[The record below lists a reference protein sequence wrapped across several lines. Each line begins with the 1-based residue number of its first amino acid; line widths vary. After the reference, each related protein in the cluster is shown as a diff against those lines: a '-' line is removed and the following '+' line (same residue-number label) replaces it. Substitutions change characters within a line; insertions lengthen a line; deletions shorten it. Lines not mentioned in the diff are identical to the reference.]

1 MDNLSGITQ
10 DRINLFKSLFRGRAD
25 IYAKLWKNPINSKSG
40 YAPVFTLNSG
50 FVLSDSVIKQHL
62 VGRETIGIY
71 PLLHN
76 NTVYFLAIDFDKEN
90 WLKES
95 LSLIETASE
104 YSLPCYLER
113 SKSGNGSHAWLFFE
127 TEIPAW
133 KARQLGKY
141 LLSKALSTSHKA
153 FDRLFPSQDEHSG
166 KGYGN
171 LIALPLQ
178 GEYLKHG
185 NSSFID
191 LNGSAYEDQW
201 AYLNSFVK
209 IPSSD
214 IDKILNSVKIVQPKP
229 RVKKD
234 ILNEEIAGNE
244 EDAFVQTTS
253 SPQAKL
259 ILSSQIYVPTAF
271 LPDKLYKFLKSKLNF
286 PNPQFYELQ
295 RRGYSTWNTHK
306 FLKNIEVIDN
316 GILIPA
322 GILDDIRYFVAEN
335 NLKLE
340 VDDQQITIKPTSLKT
355 TLELKPEQLK
365 VARELLRKDRVIL
378 EAKPGFGKTMVA
390 LYCVSRRKQPTL
402 IVVHTRSLLHQ
413 WQKQLKTWF
422 SLEKE
427 DLGIIGENKW
437 KLGKKVTVASYYTLA
452 KRGLDDIKDKFGFV
466 VVDECH
472 HVPAN
477 TFTQVLKNLP
487 AKYVL
492 GLTATAYRKDK
503 LERLMNFYI
512 GPVIQSKIKA
522 QTIVEENTGNKV
534 TTHLIHLI
542 TKKTNFTLKETVSD
556 FNEISLELVEDGKR
570 NQLVIDD
577 IVEAVQSGSKCLV
590 LTERVDHCKTL
601 LELLRK
607 NLKGIHAATFTGRA
621 TKKSRENLFK
631 RIRQNRFQVLIATG
645 KVVGEGFDW
654 PELTH
659 LFLVFPFSWKGKLIQ
674 YIGRVQRQAEN
685 KQAAYVYDYVDFE
698 VQMLR
703 IMYFK
708 RLRTYRS
715 LNLVKE
721 KTISA
726 VKNKVSENQLSLI

>member
-1 MDNLSGITQ
+1 MNSPREIIVGE
-10 DRINLFKSLFRGRAD
+10 INLFRTLFKGRID
-25 IYAKLWKNPINSKSG
+25 VYAKFWKNPVNSKSG
-40 YAPVFTLNSG
+40 YAPVFTLNSNPILND
-50 FVLSDSVIKQHL
+50 FVIKKHL
-62 VGRETIGIY
+62 LGKETIGIY
-71 PLLHN
+71 PLLKDNATH
-76 NTVYFLAIDFDKEN
+76 FLAVDFDKEN

-95 LSLIETASE
+95 LLLIETANKYQLS
-104 YSLPCYLER
+104 CYLER
-113 SKSGNGSHAWLFFE
+113 SKSGNGSHVWFFFE
-127 TEIPAW
+127 AEIPAW

-141 LLSKALSTSHKA
+141 LLGQALPASHKA

-178 GEYLKHG
+178 GEYLKQG
-185 NSSFID
+185 NSAFID
-191 LNGSAYEDQW
+191 LNGNVYKNQW
-201 AYLNSFVK
+201 EYLKSFVK
-209 IPSSD
+209 IPAKN
-214 IDKILNSVKIVQPKP
+214 IDQILNSAKVIQPKP
-229 RVKKD
+229 KTSKNTLVEKITD
-234 ILNEEIAGNE
+234 DE
-244 EDAFVQTTS
+244 EDAFVKTS
-253 SPQAKL
+253 SSQQAKL
-259 ILSSQIYVPTAF
+259 ILSSQIYIPAAF

-306 FLKNIEVIDN
+306 FHKNIEVIDE

-322 GILDDIRYFVAEN
+322 GFLAEIQNFAVEN

-340 VDDQQITIKPTSLKT
+340 IDNKQITTKPTSFKT

-365 VARELLRKDRVIL
+365 AAKDLLKQDRIIL
-378 EAKPGFGKTMVA
+378 EAKPGFGKTLIA
-390 LYCVSRRKQPTL
+390 LYCISNRKQPAL
-402 IVVHTRSLLHQ
+402 IIVHTRSLLHQ

-437 KLGKKVTVASYYTLA
+437 KIGKKITVASYYTLA
-452 KRGLDDIKDKFGFV
+452 KRGLAEIKDKFGFI

-472 HVPAN
+472 HAPAN
-477 TFTQVLKNLP
+477 TFTKVLKNLP
-487 AKYVL
+487 AKYIL

-503 LERLMNFYI
+503 LERLMNFYL
-512 GPVIQSKIKA
+512 GPIIQSKDK
-522 QTIVEENTGNKV
+522 TDTVNEGKDENKV
-534 TTHLIHLI
+534 TTHLIA
-542 TKKTNFTLKETVSD
+542 KKTNFTTANTSD
-556 FNEISLELVEDGKR
+556 FNEISSIIITDNER
-570 NQLVIDD
+570 NQLIAND
-577 IVEAVQSGSKCLV
+577 IVEAIQLGAKCLI

-601 LELLRK
+601 LELMRK
-607 NLKGIHAATFTGRA
+607 NLKGVQATTFTGRA

-631 RIRQNRFQVLIATG
+631 RIKQNRFQVLVATG

-659 LFLVFPFSWKGKLIQ
+659 LFLTFPFSWKGKLIQ
-674 YIGRVQRQAEN
+674 YVGRVQRQAEN
-685 KQAAYVYDYVDFE
+685 KQAAYVYDYIDYE

-715 LNLVKE
+715 LNLVKQ
-721 KTISA
+721 KIVNTT
-726 VKNKVSENQLSLI
+726 KKKVSDNQISLL

>member
-1 MDNLSGITQ
+1 MENLLGITQ
-10 DRINLFKSLFRGRAD
+10 AKINLFKSLFRGRID

-50 FVLSDSVIKQHL
+50 FALNDSVIKQHL
-62 VGRETIGIY
+62 IGKETIGIY

-76 NTVYFLAIDFDKEN
+76 NTVYFLAIDFDREN

-95 LSLIETASE
+95 LSLIEAANK

-113 SKSGNGSHAWLFFE
+113 SKSGNGSHVWLFFE

-133 KARQLGKY
+133 EARQLGKY

-178 GEYLKHG
+178 GEYLKHS
-185 NSSFID
+185 NSAFID
-191 LNGSAYEDQW
+191 LDGNPYKDQW

-209 IPSSD
+209 IPGSD
-214 IDKILNSVKIVQPKP
+214 IDKILNSVEIIQPKP
-229 RVKKD
+229 RTRTDTPVR
-234 ILNEEIAGNE
+234 EITDDE
-244 EDAFVQTTS
+244 EDTFVKTTS
-253 SPQAKL
+253 SPHTKL
-259 ILSSQIYVPTAF
+259 ILSSQIYVPSAF
-271 LPDKLYKFLKSKLNF
+271 LPDKLYKFLKSRLNF

-306 FLKNIEVIDN
+306 FLKNIEVIDS
-316 GILIPA
+316 GILVPA
-322 GILDDIRYFVAEN
+322 GILDEIQNFAAEN

-340 VDDQQITIKPTSLKT
+340 IDDQQVTIKPSSFKT
-355 TLELKPEQLK
+355 TLELNPEQLR
-365 VARELLRKDRVIL
+365 VARELLRLNRVIL
-378 EAKPGFGKTMVA
+378 EAKPGFGKTLVA
-390 LYCVSRRKQPTL
+390 LYCVSRRKQSTL

-413 WQKQLKTWF
+413 WQKQLQTWF
-422 SLEKE
+422 SLEKGA
-427 DLGIIGENKW
+427 LGMIGENKW

-512 GPVIQSKIKA
+512 GPVIQSKIKTR
-522 QTIVEENTGNKV
+522 TIVEENTENKV
-534 TTHLIHLI
+534 TTHLI
-542 TKKTNFTLKETVSD
+542 TRKTNFTPKEKGSD
-556 FNEISLELVEDGKR
+556 FNEISLELVEDDER

-577 IVEAVQSGSKCLV
+577 VVEAVQSGSKCLV

-601 LELLRK
+601 LELMRK

-631 RIRQNRFQVLIATG
+631 RIRQDRFQVLIATG

-674 YIGRVQRQAEN
+674 YIGRVQRQAED

-708 RLRTYRS
+708 RLRAYRS

-726 VKNKVSENQLSLI
+726 VKNKVSENQLALI